1 MNLLEGDHSS
11 EDMFA
16 DTRMTFGEHLE
27 DLRKHLWRAI
37 YGFLIALAISFFPG
51 WYVLDFISAPVE
63 EELNR
68 FYDKRAES
76 VYQDLKAG
84 QNSEVQETN
93 KLKEGPVYIT
103 TQEFA
108 HVWKIEP
115 PEDRVEN
122 GMVRLDTLV
131 PPVLWAHAMTKANRL
146 IGRHVGLS
154 TLSPQEAVMAYIK
167 VCMMCGLV
175 LGSPWIFMQI
185 WGFIA
190 AGLYPHEKR
199 LVNVYLPISVVLF
212 VAGALVCQF
221 WVIPR
226 ALQALLW
233 FNHWLKL
240 EPDIRF
246 NEWLGFAILLPVLFG
261 LSFQLPMV
269 MMFLERI
276 GIMTVD
282 TYKQKWRIA
291 IFAITI
297 FSSFVTPVDAI
308 SMLSLVLAMT
318 ALYGLGIL
326 LCLLNP
332 NKPDLDVDVPDSEEM
347 VEV

>member
-1 MNLLEGDHSS
+1 MNPSNRNSNS

-146 IGRHVGLS
+146 IG
-154 TLSPQEAVMAYIK
+154 
-167 VCMMCGLV
+167 
-175 LGSPWIFMQI
+175 
-185 WGFIA
+185 
-190 AGLYPHEKR
+190 
-199 LVNVYLPISVVLF
+199 
-212 VAGALVCQF
+212 
-221 WVIPR
+221 
-226 ALQALLW
+226 
-233 FNHWLKL
+233 
-240 EPDIRF
+240 
-246 NEWLGFAILLPVLFG
+246 
-261 LSFQLPMV
+261 
-269 MMFLERI
+269 
-276 GIMTVD
+276 
-282 TYKQKWRIA
+282 
-291 IFAITI
+291 
-297 FSSFVTPVDAI
+297 
-308 SMLSLVLAMT
+308 
-318 ALYGLGIL
+318 
-326 LCLLNP
+326 
-332 NKPDLDVDVPDSEEM
+332 
-347 VEV
+347 